1 MPAFAGMTPRGPS
14 ASRADGPCG
23 APPLGV
29 EVSVHQRGDGE
40 RPEFQLDHDT
50 DHPLAVMQ
58 RDGLAADLPRR
69 LLALVPHE

>member
-1 MPAFAGMTPRGPS
+1 M
-14 ASRADGPCG
+14 
-23 APPLGV
+23 
-29 EVSVHQRGDGE
+29 HQRGDGE